1 LEIEVNR
8 RRRTQSGLTLIEM
21 LIVVAII
28 SVMIGIAFP
37 SITSG
42 IESLRLRSATDE
54 IVSTFNS
61 AMNRADRRQMAVEI
75 VVDRVGNQI
84 VFASADPGY
93 RRLVTMPE
101 GVTIERVL
109 PTIPNLDETLP
120 RQFLIHPGGTV
131 PHIGLELKN
140 RRNQRRIV
148 SVDPITGGAQVVEA
162 PQQ

>member
-1 LEIEVNR
+1 VTR

-28 SVMIGIAFP
+28 GVMAGIAFP

-42 IESLRLRSATDE
+42 IDSLRIRSASDE

-61 AMNRADRRQMAVEI
+61 AMNRADRRQVAIEI
-75 VVDRVGNQI
+75 IVDRAGNRLL
-84 VFASADPGY
+84 FASADPGY
-93 RRLVTMPE
+93 RREVTMPE

-109 PTIPNLDETLP
+109 PAIPNLDEALP

-140 RRNQRRIV
+140 RRNMRLIV
-148 SVDPITGGAQVVEA
+148 SVDPITGGAQVVTA
-162 PQQ
+162 P

>member
-1 LEIEVNR
+1 MSR
-8 RRRTQSGLTLIEM
+8 RRATQSGLTLIEM

-42 IESLRLRSATDE
+42 IETLRLRSATDE

-61 AMNRADRRQMAVEI
+61 AMNRADRRQVAVEI
-75 VVDRVGNQI
+75 VVDRGLNKMF
-84 VFASADPGY
+84 FASADPGY
-93 RRLVTMPE
+93 RREVSMPE

-109 PTIPNLDETLP
+109 PLIPNLYENLP

-131 PHIGLELKN
+131 PRIGLELKN
-140 RRNQRRIV
+140 RKNQMRIV
-148 SVDPITGGAQVVEA
+148 SVDPITGSAQVAERQ
-162 PQQ
+162 P

>member
-1 LEIEVNR
+1 
-8 RRRTQSGLTLIEM
+8 M

-28 SVMIGIAFP
+28 GVMIGIAFP

-42 IESLRLRSATDE
+42 IDSLRIRSASDE

-61 AMNRADRRQMAVEI
+61 AMNRADRRQVAIEI
-75 VVDRVGNQI
+75 IVDRAQNRLI
-84 VFASADPGY
+84 FASADPGY
-93 RRLVTMPE
+93 RRELTMPE

-109 PTIPNLDETLP
+109 PLIPNLDESLP

-140 RRNQRRIV
+140 RRNARRIV
-148 SVDPITGGAQVVEA
+148 SVDPITGGAQVVEL
-162 PQQ
+162 P

>member
-1 LEIEVNR
+1 MEIEVSR
-8 RRRTQSGLTLIEM
+8 RRATQSGLTLIEM

-61 AMNRADRRQMAVEI
+61 AMNRADRRQVAAEI
-75 VVDRVGNQI
+75 VVDRGLNKMF
-84 VFASADPGY
+84 FASADPGY
-93 RRLVTMPE
+93 RREVSMPE

-109 PTIPNLDETLP
+109 PVIPNLDENLP

-140 RRNQRRIV
+140 RKNQWRIV
-148 SVDPITGGAQVVEA
+148 SVDPITGSAQVAERQ
-162 PQQ
+162 P

>member
-1 LEIEVNR
+1 MTR

-42 IESLRLRSATDE
+42 IDTLRLRSATDE

-61 AMNRADRRQMAVEI
+61 AMNRADRRQVAVEM
-75 VVDRVGNQI
+75 VVDRGQNRI
-84 VFASADPGY
+84 FFASADPGY
-93 RRLVTMPE
+93 RRELTMPE

-109 PTIPNLDETLP
+109 PLIPNLDETLP

-131 PHIGLELKN
+131 PRVVLELKN
-140 RRNQRRIV
+140 RRNVRRMV
-148 SVDPITGGAQVVEA
+148 SVDPITGGAQVMEQ
-162 PQQ
+162 P

>member
-1 LEIEVNR
+1 MTR

-42 IESLRLRSATDE
+42 IETLRLRSATDE

-61 AMNRADRRQMAVEI
+61 AMNRADRRQVAVEI
-75 VVDRVGNQI
+75 IVDRAKNKI
-84 VFASADPGY
+84 EFASVDPGY
-93 RRLVTMPE
+93 RREVTMPE

-109 PTIPNLDETLP
+109 PAIPNLDENLP
-120 RQFLIHPGGTV
+120 RQFLIHPAGTV
-131 PHIGLELKN
+131 PPIALELKN
-140 RRNQRRIV
+140 RKNQVRIV
-148 SVDPITGGAQVVEA
+148 SVDPITGSAQVAE
-162 PQQ
+162 QQP